1 MVMIYAL
8 DSNPKRKIITMGIGS
23 VDEKYGQVRVFDENG
38 RLLFVRSG
46 DLMGYT
52 GSTVT
57 IRNMNMN
64 TTYDAAGRVKYVR

>member
-1 MVMIYAL
+1 
-8 DSNPKRKIITMGIGS
+8 MGIGS

-57 IRNMNMN
+57 IRVMDTNQ
-64 TTYDAAGRVKYVR
+64 TYDAAGRLKYVR